1 MWTEVI
7 PIYSTC
13 SILST
18 IYKWKHMGMP
28 SAGSMVSNKPQML
41 VYTVIYQRIKDH
53 CRHKHCFWAGM
64 WVMMWSTQDSLILV
78 GTRLDENICMHEELN
93 EYESMIRG
101 FFSRNFKFHHHHT
114 LFFFPFLCCWSLYWT
129 LLGKESDFC
138 GSTPIIFTTVNFSW
152 CLLE

>member
-28 SAGSMVSNKPQML
+28 SAGNVISNKPQML

-53 CRHKHCFWAGM
+53 CRYKHCFWAGM
-64 WVMMWSTQDSLILV
+64 WVMIWSTQDSLILV

-101 FFSRNFKFHHHHT
+101 FFSRNFKFHHHRT
-114 LFFFPFLCCWSLYWT
+114 LFFFSLPV
-129 LLGKESDFC
+129 LLKSVLDTAGKR
-138 GSTPIIFTTVNFSW
+138 IR
-152 CLLE
+152 LLWVHSHHIHNS